1 MREKEHTNRLIR
13 EKSPY
18 LLQHAHNPVDWYP
31 WGGEAFEKAR
41 AEDKPVFLS
50 IGYSTCHWCH
60 VMERESFE
68 DEEVAAALNRDFV
81 AVKVDREERPD
92 VDAVYMTVCQ
102 AVTGS
107 GGWPLTVLMSPDQ
120 KPFYAGTY
128 LPKDSRYSMP
138 GLLDLL
144 SVAAEQW
151 RTARGELLR
160 SGDRI
165 VEAMRAQTAKKEAAR
180 PEQERFAAARRLFAQ
195 SYDEKYGGF
204 GGSPKFPSP
213 HNLMFLLRYHARE
226 RDEAALSMVEHTLR
240 QMYRG
245 GIFDHIGF
253 GFSRYSTDR
262 MWLAP
267 HFEKMLYDNALLTM
281 AYLETFQV
289 TGDAFYR
296 ETAEKILT
304 YVRREMT
311 APEGGFYSAQDA
323 DSDGAEGGYYLFGA
337 EEILRLLG
345 EEDGAFFNEYFG
357 MTREGNFEGKNI
369 PNLLQNGGYGRPDA
383 RISALLPKV
392 YDYRSARTRL
402 RCDDKILTS
411 WNALMIAALAKA
423 ARITGNAAYLEEA
436 RNAARFLRGHL
447 SENGSLFVR
456 WRDGEA
462 FGAGGLDDYAFSVWA
477 LLELYDADFQAEDL
491 ELALRLCRKL
501 LRDFWDGENGGFF
514 LSGAENRN
522 LIFSPKEAY
531 DGALPS
537 GNSVAGYCLVRL
549 AALTAKPELE
559 QAAERQLE
567 FLAGAARAY
576 PAGCAFS
583 LTAQMDA
590 LYPGTQLVAVMKD
603 EADLKTLRQIL
614 RKKFRPGLTVLV
626 LDAKNRDKLG
636 RIAGFTKDY
645 TGKDGQSTFFVCRG
659 SACLP
664 PVSGFDGLEEML

>member
-92 VDAVYMTVCQ
+92 VDAVYMAVCQ

-180 PEQERFAAARRLFAQ
+180 PEQELFAAARRLFAQ

-296 ETAEKILT
+296 EAAEKILT

-456 WRDGEA
+456 WRGGEA

-567 FLAGAARAY
+567 FLAGTARAY